1 MYCLD
6 PDVSKSSIV
15 PKLTVTLISN
25 LHISYMYMS
34 NKAESRVLLEK
45 YEHLLNKTILVY
57 QVRLGEE
64 TWSMAAQ
71 ETLHIR
77 GRCMS
82 LAHYRG
88 VIRTTT
94 APHTSSVD
102 TQTHR
107 RTHKHACAS
116 DKLSPQRCRTQRLVC
131 SQHSC

>member
-1 MYCLD
+1 MRIIYCLD

-71 ETLHIR
+71 ETLAHT
-77 GRCMS
+77 GPLHVVSPLPRCDPDHHGP
-82 LAHYRG
+82 AYE
-88 VIRTTT
+88 
-94 APHTSSVD
+94 
-102 TQTHR
+102 QR
-107 RTHKHACAS
+107 RHAN
-116 DKLSPQRCRTQRLVC
+116 T
-131 SQHSC
+131 

>member
-88 VIRTTT
+88 VIRTDHGP
-94 APHTSSVD
+94 AYE
-102 TQTHR
+102 QR
-107 RTHKHACAS
+107 RHAN
-116 DKLSPQRCRTQRLVC
+116 T
-131 SQHSC
+131 